1 MESKIRKILAR
12 ERGNLLKKK
21 GVVAVGMGYKVV
33 DGIRSTYPCLTV
45 SVEKK
50 LYLPKLEAKDLVPSW
65 YDGGYVITD
74 VVETGI
80 IRAMHTQRHRPAPGG
95 VSIGEETITAGTLGC
110 LVTHNGEIYILSNNH
125 VLACSNNA
133 EIGANIL
140 QPGPHDGGKYPADHI
155 ADLAAFVPI
164 QMSGL
169 PSECP
174 VGNVA
179 RWCLNGLTR
188 LLGSRT
194 RFQVVRIQGETNL
207 VDAAIA
213 RPFMPEVVS
222 SEIMEIGK
230 IKGLKNA
237 ELGMKIKKSG
247 RTTGLTHGEIEQV
260 NVTCQVQYGEGRIA
274 TFEDQIMAGKMCAGG
289 DSGSVI
295 LTEDNCLVGLL
306 FAGSEN
312 SMIANRIQ
320 NVFSL
325 LDLEYV

>member
-1 MESKIRKILAR
+1 MESRIRKILAK
-12 ERGNLLKKK
+12 ERYKLLKKK
-21 GVVAVGMGYKVV
+21 GVVAVSMGYKVL
-33 DGIRSTYPCLTV
+33 DGVKSTYPCLTV

-50 LYLPKLEAKDLVPSW
+50 LSLSEIKKKDLVPSW
-65 YDGGYVITD
+65 YDNGYVVTD

-110 LVTHNGEIYILSNNH
+110 LVTHKGGIYILSNNH
-125 VLACSNNA
+125 VLACSNEA

-140 QPGPHDGGKYPADHI
+140 QPGSHDGGVYPADHI
-155 ADLAAFVPI
+155 ANLSAYVPI

-174 VGNVA
+174 VGNAA
-179 RWCLNGLTR
+179 RWCLNGLAR

-194 RFQVVRIQGETNL
+194 RFQVVRIQGGINL

-213 RPFMPEVVS
+213 LPFMPEVVS

-230 IKGLKNA
+230 IKGIKNA
-237 ELGMKIKKSG
+237 ALGMKIKKSG

-260 NVTCQVQYGEGRIA
+260 NVTCRVQYDEGRIA
-274 TFEDQIMAGKMCAGG
+274 TFEDQVMAGKMCAGG
-289 DSGSVI
+289 DSGSVV
-295 LTEDNCLVGLL
+295 LTDDDCLMGLL